1 MKTLFYAVLTTAI
14 GCASAQAQQV
24 EVAGGKVA
32 GQPMADGSSLFY
44 GIPYAAAPT
53 GELRWKPP
61 APRAAWS
68 GVLDA
73 TNIAPACAPVFL
85 YTSPSPRD
93 S

>member
-14 GCASAQAQQV
+14 GCASAHAQQV
-24 EVAGGKVA
+24 EVADSKVA

-44 GIPYAAAPT
+44 GTPYAAAPT

-68 GVLDA
+68 GVLRRA
-73 TNIAPACAPVFL
+73 ARCTAMMPCWAAC
-85 YTSPSPRD
+85 RRN
-93 S
+93 